1 MLAEDREA
9 VRQADAEDARCL
21 RTRQRLPERI
31 EDPRAVA
38 ELAAILRSRYTPTT
52 TPPPKAPAMKQPQR
66 HRPTERRRHLPA
78 PVSAARE
85 FGLHLQFR
93 TSWFIF
99 DTSGWLPMS
108 ARVEGKPWD
117 DSLYEDV
124 PEHLVFPLG
133 TWVTEAFLDSRTAVR
148 VMTRFRIRVSRITFS
163 EGAGWTVGE
172 SSPGYCQ
179 IAC

>member
-1 MLAEDREA
+1 MT
-9 VRQADAEDARCL
+9 VRSSTASSPCARSRRCG
-21 RTRQRLPERI
+21 
-31 EDPRAVA
+31 
-38 ELAAILRSRYTPTT
+38 RSRYTPTT

-93 TSWFIF
+93 MSWFIF
-99 DTSGWLPMS
+99 DTSGWLPLS

-124 PEHLVFPLG
+124 PEHPVFPLG
-133 TWVTEAFLDSRTAVR
+133 TRVTEAFLDSRTTVR
-148 VMTRFRIRVSRITFS
+148 VMTQFRIPSKSDHLLRGSWLDSRRVFSWILSNCMLNTFRKRIFARFLLS
-163 EGAGWTVGE
+163 G
-172 SSPGYCQ
+172 
-179 IAC
+179 